1 MNNEIGVCVRS
12 VITSCKTR
20 LCRSRDITAG
30 SFYLMTTRQ
39 TSLRESDECTRHL
52 CPSIEHQPHLETHQD
67 SSQLSVVRC
76 LRASSCKYST
86 SCIFCEGRAPLNS
99 VLPPKVK
106 IITPNI
112 SPTFHV
118 PLSRS
123 SVIFLGT
130 RHGDSRPEKTKQPWR
145 QHGTASPNPT
155 APPTAITVLMKR
167 TMVTLVV
174 L

>member
-86 SCIFCEGRAPLNS
+86 SCLFCEGRAPLNS

-112 SPTFHV
+112 SPTFPV

-123 SVIFLGT
+123 SVIFLVRAT
-130 RHGDSRPEKTKQPWR
+130 ATADQRKQSNHGDN
-145 QHGTASPNPT
+145 TARRLQT
-155 APPTAITVLMKR
+155 QQR
-167 TMVTLVV
+167 HQQQ
-174 L
+174 